1 MPSGRDVAARLL
13 VCLLLAQRPSLAPAA
28 RHVETRAAKSTL
40 KLPCDI
46 YAAAKTPCV
55 AAHAITR
62 ALYANYGGPLYVL
75 KRTSDGALHAITP
88 VEPGGPANAKDHDD
102 FCAGSFC
109 KIHRIVDQSGR
120 GNHLDTAPGGGS
132 VPTADRAVDASRESL
147 VVYGGSKVYAAYFEG
162 GMGYRNDNTSGVA
175 VGDEPESMYMVTS
188 GDHFNNGC
196 CFDYGNAET
205 DNNDDGA
212 GTMEAIYWG
221 NVNIWGS
228 GEGVKGPWVMG
239 DLENG
244 LFAGNHTRQQPGNKP
259 LDGLRFVA
267 AMVKG
272 RSGNHWAIKGGDAT
286 RAGALQYMFEG
297 PRPPGYE
304 VMKKQGAIL
313 LGIGGDNSNWS
324 VGTFYEGAMT
334 SSYAS
339 DATEER
345 VFQSIVEAK
354 YQIAPTT
361 SRRRAN
367 SVV

>member
-1 MPSGRDVAARLL
+1 MKQWFRRKNKYRNFHQL
-13 VCLLLAQRPSLAPAA
+13 
-28 RHVETRAAKSTL
+28 
-40 KLPCDI
+40 I
-46 YAAAKTPCV
+46 
-55 AAHAITR
+55 
-62 ALYANYGGPLYVL
+62 
-75 KRTSDGALHAITP
+75 
-88 VEPGGPANAKDHDD
+88 
-102 FCAGSFC
+102 
-109 KIHRIVDQSGR
+109 
-120 GNHLDTAPGGGS
+120 LDS
-132 VPTADRAVDASRESL
+132 MSRESL

-259 LDGLRFVA
+259 LDGIRFVA